1 MILVLESVTLMR
13 IVKNAEERKMEILD
27 TAEHLFET
35 QGFDNTSTNDILNEI
50 GIARGT
56 LYYHFK
62 SKAEILDAIIS
73 RLTRQ
78 LLEKAKKL
86 IEKKNVPLSQQ
97 LTLIMLKLNVSCG
110 NFNHKIL
117 EQVHKPQNALMH
129 QKIQAHLL
137 SELTPLISTLI
148 KEGIAQGI
156 YQTDYPEEVAE
167 MLFLYANT
175 IFDDLTEYSEEEKQK
190 KTAAFVFNL
199 ERLLKMEQ
207 GSIKTCLLYTSP
219 SPRD

>member
-1 MILVLESVTLMR
+1 M
-13 IVKNAEERKMEILD
+13 
-27 TAEHLFET
+27 
-35 QGFDNTSTNDILNEI
+35 
-50 GIARGT
+50 
-56 LYYHFK
+56 
-62 SKAEILDAIIS
+62 DAIID
-73 RLTRQ
+73 RLTKQ
-78 LLEKAKKL
+78 LLEKAKEFVKQ
-86 IEKKNVPLSQQ
+86 EDVPLSQQ
-97 LTLIMLKLNVSCG
+97 LTLIMLELNVSCG

-175 IFDDLTEYSEEEKQK
+175 IFDDLIAHSKEEKQK
-190 KTAAFVFNL
+190 KAAAFVFNL

-207 GSIKTCLLYTSP
+207 GSMKVVVNSIFQNAENET
-219 SPRD
+219 

>member
-1 MILVLESVTLMR
+1 MR

-62 SKAEILDAIIS
+62 SKEEILDAIIS

-137 SELTPLISTLI
+137 SELTPLVSTLI

-175 IFDDLTEYSEEEKQK
+175 IFDDLTEHSEEEKQK

-207 GSIKTCLLYTSP
+207 GSIKTIVDSIFQNIENDT
-219 SPRD
+219 

>member
-1 MILVLESVTLMR
+1 
-13 IVKNAEERKMEILD
+13 MEILD
-27 TAEHLFET
+27 IAEHLFET
-35 QGFDNTSTNDILNEI
+35 KGFDNTSTNDILNEI

-62 SKAEILDAIIS
+62 SKEEILDAIID
-73 RLTRQ
+73 RLTKQ
-78 LLEKAKKL
+78 LLEKAKEFVKQ
-86 IEKKNVPLSQQ
+86 EDVPLSQQ
-97 LTLIMLKLNVSCG
+97 LTLIMLELNVSCG

-175 IFDDLTEYSEEEKQK
+175 IFDDLIAHSKEEKQK
-190 KTAAFVFNL
+190 KAAAFVFNL

-207 GSIKTCLLYTSP
+207 GSMKVVVNSIFQNAENET
-219 SPRD
+219 

>member
-1 MILVLESVTLMR
+1 MR

-27 TAEHLFET
+27 IAEHLFET
-35 QGFDNTSTNDILNEI
+35 KGFDNTSTNDILNEI

-62 SKAEILDAIIS
+62 SKEEILDAIID
-73 RLTRQ
+73 RLTKQ
-78 LLEKAKKL
+78 LLEKAKEFVKQ
-86 IEKKNVPLSQQ
+86 EDVPLSQQ
-97 LTLIMLKLNVSCG
+97 LTLIMLELNVSCG

-175 IFDDLTEYSEEEKQK
+175 IFDDLIAHSKEEKQK
-190 KTAAFVFNL
+190 KAAAFVLNL

-207 GSIKTCLLYTSP
+207 GSMKVVVNSIFQNAENET
-219 SPRD
+219 

>member
-1 MILVLESVTLMR
+1 
-13 IVKNAEERKMEILD
+13 MEILD
-27 TAEHLFET
+27 IAEHLFET
-35 QGFDNTSTNDILNEI
+35 KGFDNTSTNDILNEI

-62 SKAEILDAIIS
+62 SKEEILDAIID
-73 RLTRQ
+73 RLTKQ
-78 LLEKAKKL
+78 LLEKAKEFVKQ
-86 IEKKNVPLSQQ
+86 EDVPLSQQ
-97 LTLIMLKLNVSCG
+97 LTLIMLELNVSCG
-110 NFNHKIL
+110 NFNHKVL

-175 IFDDLTEYSEEEKQK
+175 IFDDLIAHSKEEKQK
-190 KTAAFVFNL
+190 KAAAFVFNL

-207 GSIKTCLLYTSP
+207 GSMKVVVNSIFQNAENET
-219 SPRD
+219 

>member
-1 MILVLESVTLMR
+1 MR

-62 SKAEILDAIIS
+62 SKEEILDAIIS

-156 YQTDYPEEVAE
+156 YQTDYPEE

-175 IFDDLTEYSEEEKQK
+175 IFDDLTEHSEEEKQK
-190 KTAAFVFNL
+190 KTEAFVFNL

-207 GSIKTCLLYTSP
+207 GSIKTIVDSIFQNIENDT
-219 SPRD
+219 

>member
-1 MILVLESVTLMR
+1 MSESYTGVQKAAILLITLGPEKAATIFKHLKEDEIEELTLEIANTRSVSPQT
-13 IVKNAEERKMEILD
+13 KE
-27 TAEHLFET
+27 
-35 QGFDNTSTNDILNEI
+35 
-50 GIARGT
+50 
-56 LYYHFK
+56 
-62 SKAEILDAIIS
+62 EILDAIIS

-175 IFDDLTEYSEEEKQK
+175 IFDDLTEHSEEEKQK

-207 GSIKTCLLYTSP
+207 GSIKTIVDSIFQNIENDT
-219 SPRD
+219 

>member
-1 MILVLESVTLMR
+1 MR

-62 SKAEILDAIIS
+62 SKEEILDAIIS

-175 IFDDLTEYSEEEKQK
+175 IFDDLTEQSEEEKQK

-207 GSIKTCLLYTSP
+207 GSIKTIVDSIFQNIENDT
-219 SPRD
+219 

>member
-1 MILVLESVTLMR
+1 
-13 IVKNAEERKMEILD
+13 
-27 TAEHLFET
+27 
-35 QGFDNTSTNDILNEI
+35 
-50 GIARGT
+50 
-56 LYYHFK
+56 
-62 SKAEILDAIIS
+62 
-73 RLTRQ
+73 
-78 LLEKAKKL
+78 
-86 IEKKNVPLSQQ
+86 
-97 LTLIMLKLNVSCG
+97 MLKLNVSCG

-175 IFDDLTEYSEEEKQK
+175 IFDDLTEHSEEEKQK

-207 GSIKTCLLYTSP
+207 GSIKTIVDSIFQNKKMILNICF
-219 SPRD
+219 RKE

>member
-1 MILVLESVTLMR
+1 
-13 IVKNAEERKMEILD
+13 MEILD

-62 SKAEILDAIIS
+62 SKEEILDAIIS

-86 IEKKNVPLSQQ
+86 IEK
-97 LTLIMLKLNVSCG
+97 IMLKLNVSCG

-175 IFDDLTEYSEEEKQK
+175 IFDDLTEHSEEEKQK

-207 GSIKTCLLYTSP
+207 GSIKTIVDSIFQNIENDT
-219 SPRD
+219 

>member
-1 MILVLESVTLMR
+1 
-13 IVKNAEERKMEILD
+13 MEILD

-62 SKAEILDAIIS
+62 SKEEILDAIIS

-117 EQVHKPQNALMH
+117 EQFINRKM
-129 QKIQAHLL
+129 
-137 SELTPLISTLI
+137 PLCI
-148 KEGIAQGI
+148 KDTGTFII
-156 YQTDYPEEVAE
+156 
-167 MLFLYANT
+167 
-175 IFDDLTEYSEEEKQK
+175 
-190 KTAAFVFNL
+190 
-199 ERLLKMEQ
+199 
-207 GSIKTCLLYTSP
+207 
-219 SPRD
+219 

>member
-1 MILVLESVTLMR
+1 
-13 IVKNAEERKMEILD
+13 MEILD
-27 TAEHLFET
+27 IAEHLFET
-35 QGFDNTSTNDILNEI
+35 KGFDNTSTNDILNEI

-62 SKAEILDAIIS
+62 SKEEILDAIID
-73 RLTRQ
+73 RLTKQ
-78 LLEKAKKL
+78 LLEKAKEFVKQ
-86 IEKKNVPLSQQ
+86 EDVPLSQQ
-97 LTLIMLKLNVSCG
+97 LTLIMLELNVSCG

-117 EQVHKPQNALMH
+117 EQVHKPHNALMH

-175 IFDDLTEYSEEEKQK
+175 IFDDLIAHSKEEKQK
-190 KTAAFVFNL
+190 KAAAFVFNL

-207 GSIKTCLLYTSP
+207 GSMKVVVNSIFQNAENET
-219 SPRD
+219 

>member
-1 MILVLESVTLMR
+1 
-13 IVKNAEERKMEILD
+13 MEILD
-27 TAEHLFET
+27 IAEHLFET
-35 QGFDNTSTNDILNEI
+35 KGFDNTSTNDILNEI

-62 SKAEILDAIIS
+62 SKEEILDAIID
-73 RLTRQ
+73 RLTKQ
-78 LLEKAKKL
+78 LLEKAKEFVKQ
-86 IEKKNVPLSQQ
+86 EDVPLSQQ
-97 LTLIMLKLNVSCG
+97 LTLIMLELNVSCG

-175 IFDDLTEYSEEEKQK
+175 IFDDLIEHSKEEKQK
-190 KTAAFVFNL
+190 KAAAFVFNL

-207 GSIKTCLLYTSP
+207 GSMKVVVNSIFQNTENET
-219 SPRD
+219 